1 MPMRPEA
8 FLDHVRERGEY
19 RTRAEA
25 ERAARVVLALLGA
38 HLVGTV
44 RAELAARLPETYALI
59 LLNPLHAA
67 EPLSPERFVR
77 ATAAWIEGAT
87 EKTAL
92 WDIGR
97 SCPPRPPRQETPSPA
112 KSCSSSRPATT
123 SSSATPGPPDHHA
136 PKAGSSTQKGQP
148 QPCTTSLER
157 TRPRQP

>member
-1 MPMRPEA
+1 MPIRQEA
-8 FLDHVRERGEY
+8 FVDHVRERGEY
-19 RTRAEA
+19 RSQAEA

-59 LLNPLHAA
+59 LLNPLQAA

-92 WDIGR
+92 WDIGAVLSAVAAAAGDDLMR
-97 SCPPRPPRQETPSPA
+97 EILLQLPP
-112 KSCSSSRPATT
+112 
-123 SSSATPGPPDHHA
+123 GYDLLFGH
-136 PKAGSSTQKGQP
+136 P
-148 QPCTTSLER
+148 QPT
-157 TRPRQP
+157 

>member
-1 MPMRPEA
+1 MPMRREA

-19 RTRAEA
+19 RTQEEA
-25 ERAARVVLALLGA
+25 ERAACVVLGLLGA

-59 LLNPLHAA
+59 LLNPLQAA

-92 WDIGR
+92 WDVGAVL
-97 SCPPRPPRQETPSPA
+97 STVAAAAGLTLLQEVLLQLPPGYDLLFGHDRPT
-112 KSCSSSRPATT
+112 
-123 SSSATPGPPDHHA
+123 
-136 PKAGSSTQKGQP
+136 
-148 QPCTTSLER
+148 
-157 TRPRQP
+157 